1 MLNPCGMFA
10 VRYFNV
16 IYLYIVRQGYSCV
29 GLEVMQTGLVDP
41 YKGRIVIKMN
51 SLVMGWGKA
60 ESTTSQFLDCDA
72 NKIGLETLYMCVVQ
86 SLCTL
91 SVTSVRNHNITY
103 SLVDIIIKMR
113 ISLNDYLSYG
123 GGV

>member
-41 YKGRIVIKMN
+41 YKGRLVITMS
-51 SLVMGWGKA
+51 SLV
-60 ESTTSQFLDCDA
+60 
-72 NKIGLETLYMCVVQ
+72 IGLVKAK
-86 SLCTL
+86 CTGQL
-91 SVTSVRNHNITY
+91 LDFWTAIQLK
-103 SLVDIIIKMR
+103 LV
-113 ISLNDYLSYG
+113 
-123 GGV
+123 